1 MAAILDLLAATLTS
15 HWFVGYWNFKF
26 EYIFPVLC
34 QKHAINRNYT
44 LKFEFQDVY
53 WWILPN
59 FKLSGS
65 HFELLA
71 AILNCFACCFCVI
84 ISNLIIHDYKHVQ
97 IKQSSKNYNF
107 KLEFLGACSKK
118 IFLFWALW
126 QPFWSFWQ
134 PSWIFIGSLGIKTS
148 NLNTSFLITC
158 QIHAISK
165 NYNLKFEF

>member
-1 MAAILDLLAATLTS
+1 MAAILNLLAATLTS

-34 QKHAINRNYT
+34 LKHAINRNYT
-44 LKFEFQDVY
+44 LKFEFPDVY

-71 AILNCFACCFCVI
+71 AILICFACCFCVI

-97 IKQSSKNYNF
+97 IKQSSKITTLNSNF
-107 KLEFLGACSKK
+107 RVLVVKKYFYFEPFGSHFEVFGSHLGFLLVC
-118 IFLFWALW
+118 
-126 QPFWSFWQ
+126 
-134 PSWIFIGSLGIKTS
+134 
-148 NLNTSFLITC
+148 
-158 QIHAISK
+158 
-165 NYNLKFEF
+165 